1 MKSNKA
7 ASAAAFHNKTIK
19 AEESVVWLRWSSS
32 SSCFKWVPIE
42 AFPSNNLNLLVMM
55 AFVMIFCRRCNT
67 PLNVLWSAKIWL
79 RWSRHSSVDP
89 LSVLWTRVR
98 SPSPPSML
106 FQFIFE
112 LWWEKD
118 ENKQRRVRD
127 RPIFWNSVT
136 FNVLL
141 NCWLQYDYVIATL
154 IWVSHRHI
162 YFRCFF
168 AQLTAKKCCK
178 KWLFCAAWYLHS
190 SEHKKYFDLT
200 LNPN

>member
-42 AFPSNNLNLLVMM
+42 AFPSNNHNLLVMM

-106 FQFIFE
+106 FRPFWHKCLWLFLPYDANLTE
-112 LWWEKD
+112 VDPCLHASLWWQWPGRIGEGRVSALDQVKLLTIHPGIIQTGVWIIKD
-118 ENKQRRVRD
+118 
-127 RPIFWNSVT
+127 
-136 FNVLL
+136 
-141 NCWLQYDYVIATL
+141 
-154 IWVSHRHI
+154 
-162 YFRCFF
+162 
-168 AQLTAKKCCK
+168 
-178 KWLFCAAWYLHS
+178 
-190 SEHKKYFDLT
+190 
-200 LNPN
+200 